1 MPSWP
6 GDYHYDPCDRCGWAT
21 RFKQFPLVCA
31 CTTPD
36 RRPHPPIYVRGNNI
50 CQRCGGDPRVPRENM
65 LWLLREHIEE
75 IQAEQADLQA
85 RATPPSGPPL
95 QVADRYADGIRREAA
110 NRD

>member
-6 GDYHYDPCDRCGWAT
+6 GDYRYDPCDRCGWAT

-36 RRPHPPIYVRGNNI
+36 RCPHPPIYVRGNNI

-65 LWLLREHIEE
+65 HRLWEHTEKIH
-75 IQAEQADLQA
+75 AEQEQKNAALRT
-85 RATPPSGPPL
+85 RAPTNVPPL
-95 QVADRYADGIRREAA
+95 RIADQYAAGRKGGRRQ
-110 NRD
+110 

>member
-6 GDYHYDPCDRCGWAT
+6 GEYRYDPCDRCGYAT
-21 RFKQFPLVCA
+21 RFKQFAMVCA

-36 RRPHPPIYVRGNNI
+36 RCPHPPIYVRGNNI
-50 CQRCGGDPRVPRENM
+50 CQRCGGDPRVSRANM
-65 LWLLREHIEE
+65 HRLREHIEE

-95 QVADRYADGIRREAA
+95 RVADRYAGGRPRR
-110 NRD
+110 R